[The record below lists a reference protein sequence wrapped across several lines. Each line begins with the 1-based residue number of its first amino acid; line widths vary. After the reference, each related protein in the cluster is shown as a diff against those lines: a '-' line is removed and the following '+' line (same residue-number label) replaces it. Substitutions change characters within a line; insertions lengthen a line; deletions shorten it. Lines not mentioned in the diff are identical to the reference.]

1 MIVLI
6 SRKREM
12 SHNWS
17 FVDTI
22 WPPSR
27 NKNHESRIPYRKSAA
42 RGAWCSKYIPIIKV
56 NNLYYT
62 NFTQSSPYK
71 FHCDVLHKG
80 SWMLMPDFFR
90 VSTWKTRCQNDLKRF
105 SVISQQLGFLEVS
118 QQSVKV
124 SQQVGKI
131 SQYLSENNETFFN
144 LEFYF
149 K

>member
-56 NNLYYT
+56 NNLY
-62 NFTQSSPYK
+62 
-71 FHCDVLHKG
+71 
-80 SWMLMPDFFR
+80 
-90 VSTWKTRCQNDLKRF
+90 DLTFLIVCVGVEKSILFRF
-105 SVISQQLGFLEVS
+105 SVSVESPNEKSWNIAYANVEYAYAKIKKSGFSMFSTEELG
-118 QQSVKV
+118 
-124 SQQVGKI
+124 QVW
-131 SQYLSENNETFFN
+131 Y
-144 LEFYF
+144 YF
-149 K
+149 KWFLKLYLWVQKS